1 MKRAAPRDPAA
12 GPAYRPGVVDQLAEG
27 LRYVRH
33 TPRSSGHLVLGI
45 VGTVALN
52 FSVLMPLY
60 AAQRCTVTPS
70 TFGFL
75 MAAARPRVAGR
86 RAAHRLRDAADDAPA
101 RLRRRSSGSLVALAL
116 SSSLPVSL
124 PIMAV
129 LGFATIAM
137 SATTNTLIQLQ
148 VPDALRGRVM
158 SVYTTV
164 FAGSTPIGGL
174 ASGISPPWPG

>member
-1 MKRAAPRDPAA
+1 
-12 GPAYRPGVVDQLAEG
+12 
-27 LRYVRH
+27 
-33 TPRSSGHLVLGI
+33 
-45 VGTVALN
+45 VALSLS
-52 FSVLMPLY
+52 SVLL
-60 AAQRCTVTPS
+60 
-70 TFGFL
+70 
-75 MAAARPRVAGR
+75 
-86 RAAHRLRDAADDAPA
+86 
-101 RLRRRSSGSLVALAL
+101 
-116 SSSLPVSL
+116 VSL

-174 ASGISPPWPG
+174 ASGVLAGVAGVTVTLVVAGGLTLATAAAAVTRLTGAANPGATPVPREPMA